1 MSLRRLC
8 IVGDVAG
15 PSLYHLGDE
24 AMLEANIL
32 RFRQLFPDIEF
43 TALSR
48 DPSWT
53 AQNYSVDSLP
63 YPKWSAGIECS
74 EQWLGSDIL
83 NDLHRSN
90 GLILSG
96 GGNLCSTWPDKIHE
110 RVALMDA
117 AVKAHIPIVVLGQTL
132 GPALRADERRLLG
145 GSFRHI
151 KWLGVRDDASAA
163 IALELGTPSDRV
175 HLQLDCTFFLDSREP
190 AGDRAQPFCEPSR
203 RWIVVTLDASFGA
216 PERASCVE
224 VLASQLDSLAQ
235 HLQASLVFVPHVGG
249 QDAGDALSDDVAGRA
264 LAKHLGS
271 KLTSVG
277 LWPGREVRWLIERAA
292 MVVSTRYHPLVFA
305 TAAEVPALGIYSDD
319 YSRVKL
325 RAALGNAGLEA
336 WCISA
341 AMAEKGHLFPLAA
354 ELWRQRDQVFD
365 RLANLSAIAWA
376 QEVQRWVAISDALE
390 LKADATLVAP
400 QAPALRC
407 HSATNAAAQ
416 CALSD
421 EDWLTYEQQGF
432 LRLGKILS
440 DDALAA
446 LGERL
451 NAIMLGE
458 IHYPTLEMELDTGGT
473 YEDLP
478 DPVRGLLP
486 STLAYRKIQGLES
499 DPIILELITRE
510 IFREICARHYGRHAS
525 VSIFRVMMMNQ
536 AAGQGTYLP
545 WHQDAGDAWKL
556 DRDPLVTTWIALDPA
571 TRANG
576 CVQVIP
582 GSHRL
587 GLLSK
592 RGSTLSEADI
602 ERYCPGNKIEHLE
615 LDAGEG
621 LLLHNWLLHC
631 SDINHTNSPRRALSA
646 CYMDGRTLNTVTGE
660 RFPIIFGESEGPDI
674 ALPFFRSLLDNAQRY
689 EFMYRDAERY
699 ALSLLEDNRARESMR
714 AEAERYAKS
723 LEEALHRIVENEH
736 GTPQTVPSRRKPEGS

>member
-1 MSLRRLC
+1 
-8 IVGDVAG
+8 
-15 PSLYHLGDE
+15 
-24 AMLEANIL
+24 MLEANIL
-32 RFRQLFPDIEF
+32 HFRQLFPNMQF
-43 TALSR
+43 AALSR

-53 AQNYSVDSLP
+53 AQNYGVDSLP
-63 YPKWSAGIECS
+63 MPKWSPGIDCS
-74 EQWLGSDIL
+74 EQWLGSDIV

-90 GLILSG
+90 GLIISG

-117 AVKAHIPIVVLGQTL
+117 AVKADIPVVVLGQTL
-132 GPALRADERRLLG
+132 GPVLTADERRLLG
-145 GSFRHI
+145 KSFTHI

-163 IALELGTPSDRV
+163 MALELGTPSDRI
-175 HLQLDCTFFLDSREP
+175 HLQLDDAFFLDSREP
-190 AGDRAQPFCEPSR
+190 GDDRAQPFCDPGR

-249 QDAGDALSDDVAGRA
+249 RDAGDALSDEVAGRA

-271 KLTSVG
+271 KFTSVG
-277 LWPGREVRWLIERAA
+277 LWSPREARWLIDRAV
-292 MVVSTRYHPLVFA
+292 MVVSTRYHALVFA
-305 TAAEVPALGIYSDD
+305 TASGVPAIGIYSDD
-319 YSRVKL
+319 YSRIKL

-341 AMAEKGHLFPLAA
+341 AMGERGHLFPLAA
-354 ELWRQRDQVFD
+354 ELWCQRNQVSE
-365 RLANLSAIAWA
+365 RLADLRATAWP
-376 QEVQRWVAISDALE
+376 QEAQRWAAICDALE
-390 LKADATLVAP
+390 LKPNGTLVAS

-407 HSATNAAAQ
+407 HSAANAESQ
-416 CALSD
+416 CTLTE
-421 EDWLTYEQQGF
+421 EDWLTYEQQGY

-440 DDALAA
+440 DDALTA

-451 NAIMLGE
+451 NAIMLGQ
-458 IHYPTLEMELDTGGT
+458 IHYPTLEMQLDTGGA
-473 YEDLP
+473 YEDLS
-478 DPVRGLLP
+478 DPVRGFLR
-486 STLAYRKIQGLES
+486 STLAYRKIQGLEA
-499 DPIILELITRE
+499 DPMILELITRG

-525 VSIFRVMMMNQ
+525 VSIFRVMMMNKP
-536 AAGQGTYLP
+536 AGQGTYLP
-545 WHQDAGDAWKL
+545 WHQDAGDVWKL

-592 RGSTLSEADI
+592 RGSNVSEANI
-602 ERYCPGNKIEHLE
+602 ERYCPANKIEHLE

-621 LLLHNWLLHC
+621 LLLHNWLLHR

-646 CYMDGRTLNTVTGE
+646 CYMDGRTLNALTGE
-660 RFPIIFGESEGPDI
+660 RFPIVFGESEEPDV
-674 ALPFFRSLLDNAQRY
+674 ALPFFRSLLDNVRRY
-689 EFMYRDAERY
+689 EVMFRDAERY
-699 ALSLLEDNRARESMR
+699 ALSLLEDNRTREGMR

-723 LEEALHRIVENEH
+723 LEKALHIVGDNELKTR
-736 GTPQTVPSRRKPEGS
+736 GTVPKQTKPEGS